1 MSDERMEQN
10 RQPEKADVVFFSPE
24 MLRLADQHRREQ
36 TAPQRCRWDC
46 TIFMAPA
53 A

>member
-24 MLRLADQHRREQ
+24 MLRGGS
-36 TAPQRCRWDC
+36 
-46 TIFMAPA
+46 APA
-53 A
+53 GAAGAAGELPPGGPEW